1 MVFFLLVID
10 LYMYIIS
17 ALQELIQGTT
27 DSQMMDIAEDPEYMI
42 M

>member
-1 MVFFLLVID
+1 LERETNDRECLL
-10 LYMYIIS
+10 